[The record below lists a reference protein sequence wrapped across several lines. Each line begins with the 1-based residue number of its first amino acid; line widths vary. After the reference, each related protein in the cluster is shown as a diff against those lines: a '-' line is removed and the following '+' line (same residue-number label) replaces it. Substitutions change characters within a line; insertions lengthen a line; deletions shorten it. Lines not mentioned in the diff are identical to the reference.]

1 MPGTAPKKFH
11 IIWTTWILPHH
22 FTKPQDLHDTHLI
35 LLWTLLLAS
44 WSEIDGGEAGEREQM
59 SELRMCCFIQALSFQ
74 TITKR
79 TCTLALVSQ
88 GNKLNQ
94 LLSQYVQHPKALS
107 YLHSWLNTTTV
118 KFASF
123 QKSNFSV
130 IFLHH
135 QDQNHSK
142 FKKEEGFSETSF

>member
-74 TITKR
+74 TITER

-94 LLSQYVQHPKALS
+94 LLSQYMQHPKALS

-130 IFLHH
+130 IFFASPRPES
-135 QDQNHSK
+135 QQIQ
-142 FKKEEGFSETSF
+142 ERGRVQ